1 MLPQARV
8 SWDAVAF
15 LEPEQPVPRQEWGGA
30 EGMGEMRLQRSP
42 LPWSPV
48 NGTPISRSGGGR
60 SESSVKPR
68 TPRLRSSHWAG
79 RALTCHLVSESPRV
93 RLPPAAPLLG
103 AALPQYPSTLRST
116 VQGGLGMWGS
126 AG

>member
-30 EGMGEMRLQRSP
+30 EGTGEMRLQRSP

-48 NGTPISRSGGGR
+48 NGTPISRSGGGAPR
-60 SESSVKPR
+60 AQSSLEHPDY
-68 TPRLRSSHWAG
+68 G
-79 RALTCHLVSESPRV
+79 RATGQEEL
-93 RLPPAAPLLG
+93 
-103 AALPQYPSTLRST
+103 
-116 VQGGLGMWGS
+116 
-126 AG
+126 